1 MVNFIFEIGN
11 VQYFFLV
18 SYFASTNFSE
28 MSKFGNLAAF
38 LLMSVQCTTTL
49 KNGTLRDAA
58 ALLLAASIWTNDTS
72 S

>member
-18 SYFASTNFSE
+18 FYFASTNVIE
-28 MSKFGNLAAF
+28 MSKFGNLAF